1 MRQLRSVNATIIT
14 NKEKCGQK
22 TCAVKIQKK
31 NKMYLFSRDIV
42 MFYCD
47 STSEI
52 PHLH

>member
-1 MRQLRSVNATIIT
+1 MRQLGSGNATIIT
-14 NKEKCGQK
+14 NKETCGQK
-22 TCAVKIQKK
+22 TRAIEIREHFI
-31 NKMYLFSRDIV
+31 YFTRDIL